1 MFFAMAPLAQFFSS
15 RFAMQGI
22 VLFVF
27 AQPPFPH
34 TIIISCS
41 SENNFGDRLYY
52 VHKEK
57 LLMLSWQ
64 LICGIWF
71 SAKKGKDKAMG

>member
-1 MFFAMAPLAQFFSS
+1 MAPLAQFFSS

-41 SENNFGDRLYY
+41 SENNFGDGVYY
-52 VHKEK
+52 VH
-57 LLMLSWQ
+57 
-64 LICGIWF
+64 
-71 SAKKGKDKAMG
+71 